1 MGIEPLP
8 IRMVAPL
15 ANHYTDMSYRTI
27 HININTSLQTCYFC
41 SIQSLR
47 FYLSYHVRI
56 CPNHPY
62 AICAVVDINNRGLG
76 STVSATQPTGVEN
89 GYVWLDADSGVAAS
103 VKYSESYYDS
113 LPPQN
118 PTTGSLWIDS
128 ASSPL
133 TMHVWSGTTWRA
145 IGA

>member
-1 MGIEPLP
+1 M
-8 IRMVAPL
+8 A
-15 ANHYTDMSYRTI
+15 D
-27 HININTSLQTCYFC
+27 NINLNGPYDTKVPSFNESADIQQALKLFLYGTVTPPSNQSEILSTSLAGN
-41 SIQSLR
+41 LK
-47 FYLSYHVRI
+47 RI
-56 CPNHPY
+56 D
-62 AICAVVDINNRGLG
+62 AEIVDINNRGLG